1 MWWKASSSEQ
11 TDLLILLHLIT
22 TSVWMCTGTPFVLC
36 GTGQR
41 GHSALKS
48 LLPTDHLHLN
58 SWTFTP
64 LLWTPAAEALWCYTA
79 SSSLMH
85 SSRFSATRASL
96 ISEGWSKNEAVPN
109 YMLCLSESLWFQ
121 KLDNNPLIM
130 LLNSCLITRDFLPAT
145 HPLTVP

>member
-1 MWWKASSSEQ
+1 MKS
-11 TDLLILLHLIT
+11 ILLRANRPTHLA
-22 TSVWMCTGTPFVLC
+22 TSDHNFSVNVHGYTICFVWHRTKRTLCTKKPVT
-36 GTGQR
+36 
-41 GHSALKS
+41 
-48 LLPTDHLHLN
+48 TDHLHLN